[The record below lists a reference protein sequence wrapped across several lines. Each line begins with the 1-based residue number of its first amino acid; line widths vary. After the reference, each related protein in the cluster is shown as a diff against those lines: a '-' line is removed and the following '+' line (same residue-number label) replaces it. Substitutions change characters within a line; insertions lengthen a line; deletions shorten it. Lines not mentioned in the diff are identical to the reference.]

1 MNFEIKKFSELT
13 VDDMYE
19 IAKSRFEVFVCE
31 QEIIEEQDFDDKDK
45 LCHHVML
52 KEDGRIVAY
61 SRIVPKGIGYEN
73 ISIGRVLVLNSHR
86 RRGIAQKMMKVALEF
101 IKNNL
106 NENIVVLSA
115 QEYLKEM
122 YSSVGFKVISDV
134 YDEVNI
140 PHVKMKIEL

>member
-101 IKNNL
+101 IH
-106 NENIVVLSA
+106 ERP
-115 QEYLKEM
+115 
-122 YSSVGFKVISDV
+122 SD
-134 YDEVNI
+134 
-140 PHVKMKIEL
+140 KL